1 VAGLPVSQIDFAPL
15 HERVYKELRS
25 ALISGKFTPG
35 QKLSSRKLA
44 TALGTSDMPVRAAI
58 SRLTAEGGL
67 IQLANGTFIIPVL
80 SSNRFREV
88 MELRALLEGRATALA
103 CGRIDAVGF
112 RLLHKYSSDLDAASQ
127 RVDIVAYLDVN
138 QKLKFTI
145 YGYCNSPSLYTLIEM
160 LWLKAGP
167 ALRYHS
173 QVLREI
179 TKINFHRQAIKSL
192 ERGNSVAAAR
202 AISCDIEAG
211 MRTLLKV
218 GQFRDDDEVN
228 GSP

>member
-1 VAGLPVSQIDFAPL
+1 
-15 HERVYKELRS
+15 
-25 ALISGKFTPG
+25 
-35 QKLSSRKLA
+35 
-44 TALGTSDMPVRAAI
+44 
-58 SRLTAEGGL
+58 
-67 IQLANGTFIIPVL
+67 
-80 SSNRFREV
+80 
-88 MELRALLEGRATALA
+88 MEFRALLEGRATALA
-103 CGRIDAVGF
+103 CGRIDAAGF
-112 RLLHKYSSDLDAASQ
+112 RRLHKYSLDLDAASQ

-145 YGYCNSPSLYTLIEM
+145 YGYCNSPSLYTLIEI

-202 AISCDIEAG
+202 SISRDIEAG

-218 GQFRDDDEVN
+218 GQFRSDGVGERITLRTITNRQVISAPTLTRTRADDQQFFCGRSVR
-228 GSP
+228 